1 MQIYKLTNA
10 QKVLA
15 AAVLAAAG
23 CASFLMIMQAPQMA
37 LKGAHLST
45 AESIPVSQSSP
56 TNRVAAISTV
66 TTSGVTT
73 GVAMPQVS
81 ASNLPT
87 LQTAAQ
93 PSWQMGSV
101 TSATPKI
108 PLSEKITD
116 YAIVELEQHPAQLPA
131 VGEQIKLSMLN
142 GQQLVADVQSTT
154 TNPNGDYTWSGHL
167 QGYGTDYPVVMTYGE
182 RSIFATITTPEG
194 SYTME
199 SLDGLGWLY
208 KNPAEI
214 ELSNPGA
221 KDFLDVTQAH

>member
-23 CASFLMIMQAPQMA
+23 CASFLMIMQVPQMA

-45 AESIPVSQSSP
+45 AESIPVSQSLPANP
-56 TNRVAAISTV
+56 TSTITAV
-66 TTSGVTT
+66 TTHVSVPH
-73 GVAMPQVS
+73 VA

-87 LQTAAQ
+87 LEAAMQ

-101 TSATPKI
+101 KSSTPKI
-108 PLSEKITD
+108 PLSEKISN
-116 YAIVELEQHPAQLPA
+116 YAIVEMEQHPARFPA
-131 VGEQIKLSMLN
+131 VGEQIQLPMLN
-142 GQQLVADVQSTT
+142 GQQLVADVQSIT
-154 TNPNGDYTWSGHL
+154 TNPNGDFTWSGHL
-167 QGYGTDYPVVMTYGE
+167 QGYGTDYPVIMTYGE

-221 KDFLDVTQAH
+221 KDFLEVTQSR